1 MRMDDG
7 GGEEFGS
14 GDVGVVP
21 LGITD
26 G

>member
-1 MRMDDG
+1 MDDG

>member
-1 MRMDDG
+1 MDDG

-14 GDVGVVP
+14 GDVDVVP

>member
-1 MRMDDG
+1 MDDG
-7 GGEEFGS
+7 RGEEFGS
-14 GDVGVVP
+14 GDVDVVP